1 MATKMNFVR
10 NGLLIGLTI
19 ALLSMIVISG
29 SATLTTSARFDSL
42 IDLTHDSELSVKT
55 TATSGASVLDSCEL
69 AAAQSS
75 VYDPADGY
83 VYVASDGPIS
93 IVKPPCTVIGSL
105 TPTYG
110 AFALAYDPLTKEV
123 VTTAAAFSEANFAYV
138 LAGTSLVATV
148 KLGPSLNCPISAAW
162 DPAISAILIGNE
174 GCGPGGVSVLYLA
187 LVNGVTHA
195 AVIEDA
201 FDSGSAD
208 TSLLVADGYIFSA
221 GANVSVFNDRT
232 FAFVGQFAVSQFTR
246 DGAFNHLAWDPLNDT
261 VVLGITEA
269 PSVASVLFL
278 NASGILARHFD
289 FQQFKTVGILAGG
302 VGGAAYSPATQSVY
316 LSAADGNDIWELSK
330 SGDLTHVYLGKIVA
344 PEGLAYDP
352 TSHEMYVCGENSN
365 MLYVIR

>member
-1 MATKMNFVR
+1 MFAV
-10 NGLLIGLTI
+10 
-19 ALLSMIVISG
+19 
-29 SATLTTSARFDSL
+29 ATLTTILLLMAVVGSAMGS
-42 IDLTHDSELSVKT
+42 
-55 TATSGASVLDSCEL
+55 TATRSNVNTNSLDGSRMGIHSIKSAGSSVLDRCDVST
-69 AAAQSS
+69 AQAS
-75 VYDPADGY
+75 VFDPANGY
-83 VYVASDGPIS
+83 VYVSSDGPIS
-93 IVKPPCTVIGSL
+93 VIKPVCTVIATL

-123 VTTAAAFSEANFAYV
+123 VATAAAFSEENFAYV

-201 FDSGSAD
+201 FDSASAD

-221 GANVSVFNDRT
+221 GSDVNVFNDRT
-232 FAFVGQFAVSQFTR
+232 FAFVGQFAVSQFTL

-269 PSVASVLFL
+269 PSIASVLFL
-278 NASGILARHFD
+278 NASGIPAGHFD
-289 FQQFKTVGILAGG
+289 FQRFKTVGILSGG
-302 VGGAAYSPATQSVY
+302 VGGTAYSPTTQSVY

-330 SGDLTHVYLGKIVA
+330 SGELTHVYLGKIVA

-365 MLYVIR
+365 TLYVIR